1 MPQLEKYVIQGG
13 IPLKGA
19 VSISGA
25 KNAALP
31 LLAAA
36 LLTKDTVTLHN
47 VPVLADTSTMFT
59 LLEILGKKII
69 RNGTTVVIEEHQNL
83 NVEAPYDIV
92 SKMRASIAVMG
103 PLTAR
108 MGRAKISF
116 PGGCA
121 IGPRPIDLHIKGIEE
136 LSASCSIEH
145 GYLIVETSGNLVGKT
160 MDLSGKNGSSVLA
173 TENIMMAATL
183 AKGKTTINSAAKEP
197 EVSDLANMLISMGA
211 KISGIGTS
219 SLVIE
224 GTETLHGTEYTVVA
238 DRIEAG
244 TFILAAGITQGDI
257 IIENCVPEHLEE
269 PIRLFREAGM
279 TIEILSS
286 TSLRACG
293 GKIKGVNVATLPY
306 PGFPTDLQAQ
316 FLAMLSIA
324 DGNSSIEEN
333 IYPDRYMHAAE
344 LNRMGAD
351 IHIDQAHATIRGVS
365 RLSGAAIMSS
375 DLRGGAALVLAGLAS
390 EGETQVL
397 RIYHIDRGYEMF
409 EQKLSSLGAQIRR
422 TR

>member
-13 IPLKGA
+13 IPLKGT

-31 LLAAA
+31 LLAAT

-47 VPVLADTSTMFT
+47 VPVLADISTMFT

-69 RNGTTVVIEEHQNL
+69 RNGTTVTIEEHQTL

-121 IGPRPIDLHIKGIEE
+121 IGPRPIDLHIKGMEQ
-136 LSASCSIEH
+136 LSASCTVEH
-145 GYLIVETSGNLVGKT
+145 GYLMVETSGKLVGNT

-183 AKGKTTINSAAKEP
+183 AKGRTTINSAAKEP
-197 EVSDLANMLISMGA
+197 EVSDLAKMLISMGA

-219 SLVIE
+219 SLVID
-224 GTETLHGTEYTVVA
+224 GIETLHGTEYTVVA

-244 TFILAAGITQGDI
+244 TFILAAGITKGEI
-257 IIENCVPEHLEE
+257 IIENCIPEHLEE

-279 TIEILSS
+279 TIDILSP
-286 TSLRACG
+286 TSIRACG
-293 GKIKGVNVATLPY
+293 GTIKGVNVATLPY

-316 FLAMLSIA
+316 LLAMLSIA

-351 IHIDQAHATIRGVS
+351 IHVDQGHATIRGVAQ
-365 RLSGAAIMSS
+365 LSGAAIMSS

-397 RIYHIDRGYEMF
+397 RIYHIDRGYELF
-409 EQKLSSLGAQIRR
+409 EQKLSRLGAQIRR
-422 TR
+422 TK

>member
-13 IPLKGA
+13 IPLKGT
-19 VSISGA
+19 VSVSGA

-31 LLAAA
+31 LLAAT

-47 VPVLADTSTMFT
+47 VPVLADISTMFT

-69 RNGTTVVIEEHQNL
+69 RNGTTVVIEEHQTL

-136 LSASCSIEH
+136 LSASCTVEH
-145 GYLIVETSGNLVGKT
+145 GYLMVETSGRLVGKT

-173 TENIMMAATL
+173 TENIMMAAAL
-183 AKGKTTINSAAKEP
+183 AEGKTTINSAAKEP
-197 EVSDLANMLISMGA
+197 EVSDLAKMLISMGA

-244 TFILAAGITQGDI
+244 TFILAAGMTQGDI
-257 IIENCVPEHLEE
+257 IIENCIPEHLEE

-279 TIEILSS
+279 TIEILSP

-293 GKIKGVNVATLPY
+293 GKIKGVNAATLPY

-316 FLAMLSIA
+316 FLALLSIA

-351 IHIDQAHATIRGVS
+351 IHIDQAHATIRGVPK
-365 RLSGAAIMSS
+365 LSGAAIMSS

-409 EQKLSSLGAQIRR
+409 EQKLSRLGAQIRR

>member
-13 IPLKGA
+13 IPLKGT

-31 LLAAA
+31 LLAAT

-47 VPVLADTSTMFT
+47 VPALADISTMFT

-69 RNGTTVVIEEHQNL
+69 RNGTTVIIEEHQTL

-136 LSASCSIEH
+136 LSASCTVEH
-145 GYLIVETSGNLVGKT
+145 GYLMVETSGKLIGKT
-160 MDLSGKNGSSVLA
+160 MDLRGKNGSSVLA

-197 EVSDLANMLISMGA
+197 EVLDLAKMLISMGA

-244 TFILAAGITQGDI
+244 TFILAAGITKGDI

-279 TIEILSS
+279 NIEILSL

-293 GKIKGVNVATLPY
+293 GKIKGINVTTLPY

-344 LNRMGAD
+344 LNRMGAN
-351 IHIDQAHATIRGVS
+351 IHVDQGHATIRGVPQ
-365 RLSGAAIMSS
+365 LSGAAIMSS

-397 RIYHIDRGYEMF
+397 RIYHIDRGYELF
-409 EQKLSSLGAQIRR
+409 EQKLSRLGAQILR